1 MTTWPRRVPRSVLD
15 WSDVMSRNEDWS
27 DIGRLLDGA
36 RQANQRGDRAAVET
50 LLAAAREAHRAA
62 QAAPTPLGRA
72 LMDERFGRGPVFA

>member
-27 DIGRLLDGA
+27 DVGRLLDGA
-36 RQANQRGDRAAVET
+36 RQANQRGDRAAVER

-62 QAAPTPLGRA
+62 QTTPSDLSRA